1 MMPRPPDLTSAG
13 LTRRAFLGRLAGQ
26 ACLGL
31 CLPTVLAARDRT
43 AAAASPAQRAR
54 ACIMIFY
61 YGGPSHLDTFD
72 PKPDAPAEI
81 RGEFRPIST
90 SVPGVQVCEHL
101 PRLAQLMHKVC
112 IIRSMHHQMRLHD
125 AACVQTLTGRPPAR
139 GDGENFSPPDEATL
153 YPSLGAAYSYVVRE
167 RGLPVPHAALPYVM
181 RNVVPVPCQTG
192 GMLGPAYNPLVIA
205 GDPQRYSYRAE
216 QLQLPDGLT
225 VERIRERMRLLSAAR
240 LAASLRSEGERRWQE
255 YYAKALDLLSTAQV
269 QRALRIEDEP
279 DSVRSRYGW
288 GEPAEGADAD
298 PKIMNGAHLAEG
310 LRLRGQNLLLARRLV
325 EAGVPFVNVYDY
337 RQQGQNWDAHN
348 ENFKQHRDYLLPP
361 CDRALAALIS
371 DLDERGLLDTTLVV
385 ALGEFGR
392 TPKINKGAGR
402 DHWPDCYSVL
412 LAGGGIRGGYIH
424 GASDALGAY
433 PARDPVSPGD
443 LAATIFTLLGIDPA
457 TELHDLA
464 GRPFKLAEGKAV
476 TALLT

>member
-1 MMPRPPDLTSAG
+1 MMPRPSKRPSIRI
-13 LTRRAFLGRLAGQ
+13 TRRELLGRLAGQ
-26 ACLGL
+26 TCLGL
-31 CLPTVLAARDRT
+31 SLPTLLAGRAV
-43 AAAASPAQRAR
+43 AAAGSPAVRAK

-72 PKPDAPAEI
+72 LKPDAPAEV

-90 SVPGVQVCEHL
+90 SVPGVHICEHL
-101 PRLAQLMHKVC
+101 PRLANVMHKVC
-112 IIRSMHHQMRLHD
+112 LIRSMHHQMRLHD
-125 AACVQTLTGRPPAR
+125 AACVHTLTGRPPVR

-153 YPSLGAAYSYVVRE
+153 YPSLGAAYSYVVHKQ
-167 RGLPVPHAALPYVM
+167 GLAVPNAALPYVI

-216 QLQLPDGLT
+216 QLQLPEGLT
-225 VERIRERMRLLSAAR
+225 AQRVRQRMGLLAAAR
-240 LAASLRSEGERRWQE
+240 LAGNPRSERELRWQE
-255 YYAKALDLLSTAQV
+255 FYAKALDLLATEQV
-269 QRALRIEDEP
+269 QRALRIEEEP
-279 DSVRSRYGW
+279 QAVRDRYGW
-288 GEPAEGADAD
+288 GDPAPAADAD
-298 PKIMNGAHLAEG
+298 PNAMNGAHLAEG

-337 RQQGQNWDAHN
+337 RQQGQNWDAHSQ
-348 ENFKQHRDYLLPP
+348 NFKQHRDYLLPP
-361 CDRALAALIS
+361 CDQALAALIS

-392 TPKINKGAGR
+392 TPRINKDAGR

-412 LAGGGIRGGYIH
+412 LAGGGVHGGYVH

-433 PARDPVSPGD
+433 PARDPVSPED

-464 GRPFKLAEGKAV
+464 GRPFKLADGTAV
-476 TALLT
+476 TEVFS